1 MLFDLQDYYS
11 AGIIGDNQ
19 TPMSPSD
26 WTQSFANFTAV
37 FNAFDKS
44 VDEWIDLQIELA
56 TAGGSDCIIKINEL
70 AQEYQDN
77 SVSLSDAA
85 PDYWNSLINNS
96 YDKTA
101 HKVYSD
107 ALEAMM
113 YSVRKLLSIFEGDK
127 VEVQEA

>member
-19 TPMSPSD
+19 TPMSPLD
-26 WTQSFANFTAV
+26 WTQSFATFNEV
-37 FNAFDKS
+37 SNAFDKA
-44 VDEWIDLQIELA
+44 VNEWIDLQIGLA
-56 TAGGSDCIIKINEL
+56 TVGGSDCLIKINEL

-77 SVSLSDAA
+77 SVALSDAA

-96 YDKTA
+96 YDKAA

-107 ALEAMM
+107 ALDAMM
-113 YSVRKLLSIFEGDK
+113 YSVRKLLSIFDGDK
-127 VEVQEA
+127 VKVQEA